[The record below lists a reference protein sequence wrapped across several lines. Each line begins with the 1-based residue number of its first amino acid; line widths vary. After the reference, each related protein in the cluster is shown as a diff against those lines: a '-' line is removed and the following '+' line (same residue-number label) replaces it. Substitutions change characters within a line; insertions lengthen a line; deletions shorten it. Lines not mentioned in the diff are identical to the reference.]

1 MIFYSTTKASAPVT
15 MKKATLEGLAP
26 DGGLYVPS
34 AMPKFSPEEIGLLQ
48 SGSFNNIAFAIAK
61 KFAGD
66 EIPLDRLSDLIDEC
80 SKRATE
86 SNISVESA
94 EDV

>member
-34 AMPKFSPEEIGLLQ
+34 TMPHFSAEEIALLEN
-48 SGSFNNIAFAIAK
+48 GSPSPRSSPVTKSRSTASRN
-61 KFAGD
+61 
-66 EIPLDRLSDLIDEC
+66 
-80 SKRATE
+80 
-86 SNISVESA
+86 
-94 EDV
+94 